1 MERRTSLYWKRRSL
15 AVAAADGSWPE
26 RPPLQLSTVFS
37 TVVSA
42 AGAAAETPLLLR
54 RLIARMHGL
63 QLCRARPQ
71 ACSSGLGNA

>member
-15 AVAAADGSWPE
+15 VGAAADASWPA
-26 RPPLQLSTVFS
+26 RPPLQLSAVFS

-42 AGAAAETPLLLR
+42 AAAAETPLPLR

-71 ACSSGLGNA
+71 ACSSGAGNA